1 MVLKMS
7 SIYHINGVPEAYSSI
22 ADDVQKGRDAKV
34 AHLLSQRKLPSDGWS
49 EVETERLIQKLSD
62 MDSNNFPANCGV
74 GEREGRIYSNLVARK
89 TWNLAHG
96 VGRSGD
102 LREPQPKAA
111 GSSIIV
117 ALTNS
122 LVVDWL
128 RFNGARSI
136 KEAFVAPV
144 STGMAMVLC
153 LLTLRLKRP
162 HAKYVV
168 WSRIDQKSCFKAI
181 ITAGYI
187 PIIVD
192 LVKVNDEL
200 RTDKQRIEREI
211 LAQLPSG
218 PDEVLAVITTTSC
231 FAPRAADD
239 VPAVAEICGKLG
251 VPHIV
256 NNAYGVQSSKC
267 MHIIEEAGKAE
278 KGRRVDAFVQSTDKN
293 LLVPVGG
300 SIISG
305 YDSEFVR
312 NISRNYPG
320 RASITPTIDVLITLL
335 QMGSSG
341 YKKLTEERK
350 ENYKILKEE
359 MTKVAEKYGERLLDV
374 KNNPISLAM
383 TLGNF
388 AIADD
393 DDKALKSVSEIGSM
407 LFTRGVSGTRV
418 VTGREEKVFQGNHV
432 FKGWGSHYDNTDV
445 PYITAAAAIGMT
457 HNDINLFIKRLD
469 KVLAQKNKELSTKRQ
484 EIAKHIE
491 KNRILQPQ
499 SLNAK
504 TFTQV

>member
-1 MVLKMS
+1 MS
-7 SIYHINGVPEAYSSI
+7 GIYHMNGVPTAYSTI
-22 ADDVQKGRDAKV
+22 AEDVQKGRDTKIS
-34 AHLLSQRKLPSDGWS
+34 HLLAQRKLPNDGWS
-49 EVETERLIQKLSD
+49 EHEIERLIQKLSD
-62 MDSNNFPANCGV
+62 MDSNNFPSNCGV
-74 GEREGRIYSNLVARK
+74 GEREGRVYSSLVSRK
-89 TWNLAHG
+89 ALSLAHG

-111 GSSIIV
+111 GSSILV

-128 RFNGARSI
+128 RFAGARSV

-181 ITAGYI
+181 VTAGYI

-211 LAQLPSG
+211 LAQLPGG

-239 VPAVAEICGKLG
+239 VPAIAEICGKLG
-251 VPHIV
+251 VPHLV

-267 MHIIEEAGKAE
+267 MHIIEEAGRAE
-278 KGRRVDAFVQSTDKN
+278 KGRRLDAFVQSTDKN
-293 LLVPVGG
+293 LMVPVGG

-320 RASITPTIDVLITLL
+320 RASITPTVDVFITLL
-335 QMGSSG
+335 QMGTSG
-341 YKKLTEERK
+341 YKKLTDERK
-350 ENYKILKEE
+350 ENYKKLKEE
-359 MTKVAEKYGERLLDV
+359 MGKIADKYGERLLDV
-374 KNNPISLAM
+374 KNNPISIAM
-383 TLGNF
+383 TLKNF
-388 AIADD
+388 AVDD
-393 DDKALKSVSEIGSM
+393 GNDKLLKSVSEIGSM

-418 VTGREEKVFQGNHV
+418 ITGREEKIFEGGHV
-432 FKGWGSHYDNTDV
+432 FKGWGSHYDNSDV
-445 PYITAAAAIGMT
+445 PYITAAAAIGMNQ
-457 HNDINLFIKRLD
+457 NDINLFIKRLD
-469 KVLAQKNKELSTKRQ
+469 KVLAQKNKEVSLKRK
-484 EIAKHIE
+484 EIAEHIE

-504 TFTQV
+504 TSTQV

>member
-1 MVLKMS
+1 MS
-7 SIYHINGVPEAYSSI
+7 GIYHMNGVPSAYSTI
-22 ADDVQKGRDAKV
+22 AEDVQKGRDAKIS
-34 AHLLSQRKLPSDGWS
+34 HLLAQKKMPIDGWS
-49 EVETERLIQKLSD
+49 EIEIERLLQKFSD
-62 MDSNNFPANCGV
+62 MDSNNFPNNCGV
-74 GEREGRIYSNLVARK
+74 GEREGRVYSNLVSRK

-111 GSSIIV
+111 GSSMIV
-117 ALTNS
+117 SLTNS

-128 RFNGARSI
+128 RFSGARSI

-211 LAQLPSG
+211 LAQLPGG
-218 PDEVLAVITTTSC
+218 PEEVLAVITTTSC

-267 MHIIEEAGKAE
+267 MHIIEEAGKAD

-293 LLVPVGG
+293 LMVPVGG

-320 RASITPTIDVLITLL
+320 RASITPCVDVFITLL
-335 QMGSSG
+335 QMGTSG
-341 YKKLTEERK
+341 YKKLTDERK
-350 ENYKILKEE
+350 ENFKKLKEE
-359 MTKVAEKYGERLLDV
+359 MTKLAEKYGERILEV

-383 TLGNF
+383 TLKNF
-388 AIADD
+388 AIDD
-393 DDKALKSVSEIGSM
+393 GNDQFLKSVSEIGSM

-418 VTGREEKVFQGNHV
+418 ITGREEKIFQGNHV
-432 FKGWGSHYDNTDV
+432 FKGWGSHYDNTDT

-457 HNDINLFIKRLD
+457 SNDINLFVKRLD
-469 KVLAQKNKELSTKRQ
+469 KVLTQKTKEVSFKRQ
-484 EIAKHIE
+484 EIVEHIE

-504 TFTQV
+504 TSTQV